1 MTALMIGISGKE
13 LTSQDLINISHPAV
27 CGVILF
33 KRNFES
39 YYQLKLLVQQ
49 MKSIAGADFLVA
61 VDQEG
66 GRVIRFSQPFSQ
78 LPALGTLNQITINTP
93 EQVQA
98 YTHLHGWLMASELLS
113 IGIDLS
119 FAPVLDIDNGSE
131 VIGDRAFSNKTNEVI
146 TLGRTYCGAM
156 HHAGMK
162 TTGKHFPGHGTVVA
176 DSHHKPAV
184 DDRSF
189 TGIEQ
194 TDMLPFSQLIR
205 ENCLDAVMLSHV
217 IYPQVCPQAAGYSPI
232 WCQDIL
238 PQLGFAGI
246 TISDDLDMKAAEY
259 MGTLV
264 QRYHACAQAGV
275 DMTLVCTAE
284 SATELLA
291 GITADHK
298 LRLPSLCGQSKLK
311 PNQPFWEQKQW
322 QLARQALENIQKQ
335 A

>member
-1 MTALMIGISGKE
+1 MIGISGKE
-13 LTSQDLINISHPAV
+13 LTSQDIDNIMHPSV

-33 KRNFES
+33 SRNYAS
-39 YYQLKLLVQQ
+39 YLQLKLLVQKI
-49 MKSIAGADFLVA
+49 KSMAGADFLIA

-78 LPALGTLNQITINTP
+78 LPALGTLNQIRHNAP

-131 VIGDRAFSNKTNEVI
+131 VIGDRAFSNKTQEVI
-146 TLGRTYCGAM
+146 SQARTYCGAM

-176 DSHHKPAV
+176 DSHFDPAV

-189 TGIEQ
+189 AEIEQ

-205 ENCLDAVMLSHV
+205 ENCIDALMFSHV
-217 IYPQVCPQAAGYSPI
+217 IYPQICEQAAGYSSV

-238 PQLGFAGI
+238 PKIGYAGI
-246 TISDDLDMKAAEY
+246 TISDDLNMKAAEY
-259 MGTLV
+259 IGTLDD
-264 QRYHACAQAGV
+264 RYHACQQAGM
-275 DMTLVCTAE
+275 DMTLVCTAD

-291 GITADHK
+291 GIKTDKK
-298 LRLPSLCGQSKLK
+298 LRLPQLMGQSRLNK
-311 PNQPFWEQKQW
+311 NQPFWEQKQW
-322 QLARQALENIQKQ
+322 QTARKALENIQKQ
-335 A
+335 S

>member
-13 LTSQDLINISHPAV
+13 LTSQDIENIMHPSV

-33 KRNFES
+33 TRNYEN
-39 YYQLKLLVQQ
+39 YLQLKLLIQHI
-49 MKSIAGADFLVA
+49 KSMAGSDFLIA

-78 LPALGTLNQITINTP
+78 LPALGTLNQIVLNTP

-98 YTHLHGWLMASELLS
+98 YAHLHGWLMASELLS
-113 IGIDLS
+113 VGVDLS

-131 VIGDRAFSNKTNEVI
+131 VIGDRAFSSKTNDVI
-146 TLGRTYCGAM
+146 SLGRTYCGAM

-176 DSHHKPAV
+176 DSHFDPAV

-189 TGIEQ
+189 AEIEQ

-205 ENCLDAVMLSHV
+205 ENCLDALMFSHV
-217 IYPQVCPQAAGYSPI
+217 IYPQICDQAAGYSSV
-232 WCQDIL
+232 WCSDIL
-238 PQLGFAGI
+238 PKIGYAGV
-246 TISDDLDMKAAEY
+246 TISDDLNMKAAEY
-259 MGTLV
+259 IGTLAE
-264 QRYHACAQAGV
+264 RYQACQQAGI

-291 GITADHK
+291 DIKADKK
-298 LRLPSLCGQSKLK
+298 LRFTQLVGQSKLIK
-311 PNQPFWEQKQW
+311 NQPFWEQKQW
-322 QLARQALENIQKQ
+322 QLARKALENIQKQ
-335 A
+335 S